1 MGAKGAVEIIFRG
14 KDIEQKT
21 IEYTDRWLALRTFR
35 WIEFSCCDTVRR
47 FANPMVAAQRGFVDD
62 GNDDNYIVD
71 TDDNNDNNLYY

>member
-1 MGAKGAVEIIFRG
+1 M
-14 KDIEQKT
+14 
-21 IEYTDRWLALRTFR
+21 RTFR

-62 GNDDNYIVD
+62 GNDDNYVVG